1 MSYLPGSHESVCFTS
16 NASVFLFLFSSS
28 IYVEF
33 KIMEGT
39 KKVKGSLENCANTF
53 VTTSFEI
60 YLIFSPICPL
70 PLLMLVHIMYQML
83 KDIIHLLHYRS
94 TTMDTEMLYSGYNFV
109 SVSTK
114 GFFLFSGYFPPIVLK
129 IISGMFLK
137 LNGSLLPCPNQIRFI
152 SFLYLNG
159 ESIWKFVAVCS

>member
-1 MSYLPGSHESVCFTS
+1 MRIHL
-16 NASVFLFLFSSS
+16 LQ
-28 IYVEF
+28 
-33 KIMEGT
+33 
-39 KKVKGSLENCANTF
+39 

-60 YLIFSPICPL
+60 YHIFLPICPL

-114 GFFLFSGYFPPIVLK
+114 GFVLFCFLNHFFGLVF
-129 IISGMFLK
+129 GMTTM
-137 LNGSLLPCPNQIRFI
+137 P
-152 SFLYLNG
+152 
-159 ESIWKFVAVCS
+159 